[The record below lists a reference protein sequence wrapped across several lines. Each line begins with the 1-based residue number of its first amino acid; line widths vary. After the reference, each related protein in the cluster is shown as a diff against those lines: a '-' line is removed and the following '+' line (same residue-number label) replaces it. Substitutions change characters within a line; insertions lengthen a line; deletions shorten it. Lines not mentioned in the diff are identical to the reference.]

1 MIFIKYIIHALGSL
15 WRNKLRSALSIL
27 GIIIGISSVTFMVWI
42 WEWMRKSMLQDMSSA
57 ADVITVNQNGN
68 AYRWEDY
75 DMYEDSEEEEY
86 YEEEMNLWDFVGMGI
101 VWVDSIQTPSI
112 DANSIR
118 PKEVFTLEV
127 MKQIEELIPN
137 VRAALALENINTN
150 NMSLDGKDIWGQ
162 VQWTPLN
169 YVAGKWLSMLYG
181 FSFTKEHFD
190 TNARVT
196 IIGKEMVRYHFNGQ
210 NPIGKTVLIDGTPFE
225 IIGVYDVVGNR
236 WNSLNTSLLIPI
248 TTAHTLYGEGK
259 FSSFEVYMS
268 DVLAYDQVQ
277 KDLLY
282 FLYRYS
288 GVASPDQ
295 ATFEIQS
302 NEEAIESIEK
312 MIGNMTMF
320 LWGIAGISLFVGGI
334 GIMNVMLMWV
344 IERTREIGIR
354 KAIGAKKLDIL
365 FQFLVEAIVM
375 SVVGCAL
382 ALWLTMT
389 LVQFVQYVPM
399 LMDITGNNGVV
410 INMKVFQL
418 ASMISVGMGVVFG
431 ILPAWKAARMKP
443 IDALRFE

>member
-1 MIFIKYIIHALGSL
+1 
-15 WRNKLRSALSIL
+15 
-27 GIIIGISSVTFMVWI
+27 
-42 WEWMRKSMLQDMSSA
+42 
-57 ADVITVNQNGN
+57 
-68 AYRWEDY
+68 
-75 DMYEDSEEEEY
+75 
-86 YEEEMNLWDFVGMGI
+86 
-101 VWVDSIQTPSI
+101 
-112 DANSIR
+112 
-118 PKEVFTLEV
+118 
-127 MKQIEELIPN
+127 
-137 VRAALALENINTN
+137 
-150 NMSLDGKDIWGQ
+150 
-162 VQWTPLN
+162 
-169 YVAGKWLSMLYG
+169 MLYG

-320 LWGIAGISLFVGGI
+320 L
-334 GIMNVMLMWV
+334 
-344 IERTREIGIR
+344 
-354 KAIGAKKLDIL
+354 
-365 FQFLVEAIVM
+365 
-375 SVVGCAL
+375 
-382 ALWLTMT
+382 
-389 LVQFVQYVPM
+389 
-399 LMDITGNNGVV
+399 
-410 INMKVFQL
+410 
-418 ASMISVGMGVVFG
+418 
-431 ILPAWKAARMKP
+431 
-443 IDALRFE
+443 